1 MGQTGLHY
9 TGQTGLHLWVR
20 QGYTIQVRQG
30 YTYGSDRAT
39 PTVRSVT
46 KAGLLFCILGTLAL
60 FPREQAGAIV
70 DKPHMTPKE
79 KGMYSPNRSP
89 DGTERQKI
97 GS

>member
-1 MGQTGLHY
+1 MGQTRLHY
-9 TGQTGLHLWVR
+9 IGQTGLHLW
-20 QGYTIQVRQG
+20 VRQG